1 MARSIVEVMAGW
13 AVMLST
19 LLANAPILAATF
31 RVVAPFCVTPPSCKI
46 VPVDPPVAAMV
57 RDVPVPV
64 IWMPLPAVSVDR
76 HVEAMVLDTP
86 DPVTVIPAPAVSVVM
101 PPAIMTVITLRI
113 STMAPFRK
121 TRNVWNS
128 PVLNPEVTE

>member
-1 MARSIVEVMAGW
+1 MAKSVLDVTRGW

-19 LLANAPILAATF
+19 LLANAPILAATL

-64 IWMPLPAVSVDR
+64 IWMPLPAVSV
-76 HVEAMVLDTP
+76 
-86 DPVTVIPAPAVSVVM
+86 VM

-113 STMAPFRK
+113 STMAPFRN
-121 TRNVWNS
+121 TRREWKD